1 MSRLS
6 IVYAWDADYPWDVR
20 TEKIALA
27 LTEAGHHVTIVARN
41 RAWKD
46 TREILK
52 EGAVRRMNP
61 WRVIGRKAD
70 GLLSFPAFF
79 NPRWVNLMTSTCREV
94 RADLII
100 VRDIPLTPTALW
112 AGRRLGIPVL
122 LDMAENYPA
131 MMRALWDTGRH
142 SVLDYAVRN
151 PSLTARVERMS
162 VRHVDHVIVV
172 VEESAERVKTLG
184 VPVDRITVVSNT
196 PPLDR
201 LGTYTDRQMA
211 QRSDIE
217 VVYMG
222 NLEVVR
228 GLVESMDAI
237 AILKARGRHVRL
249 RVIGRGRDEA
259 VIRQR
264 AADQGLTDRDVEF
277 LGYVESHADALR
289 IVSQS
294 DVGLMPHR
302 RNDSWNTTIPN
313 KMFDYMAAGIPVVSS
328 DADPCARILRAT
340 GAGCVFPSG
349 NAVGI
354 ADAIT
359 DAAAPG
365 ARDSLGMAGRAAI
378 RETYNWEH
386 DTRVLLKAVAATAG
400 KGRPN

>member
-6 IVYAWDADYPWDVR
+6 IVYVWDADYPWDVR

-27 LTEAGHHVTIVARN
+27 LTEAGHDVTIVARN
-41 RAWKD
+41 RAWKS
-46 TREILK
+46 TSETLK
-52 EGAVRRMNP
+52 EGAVRRMKP
-61 WRVIGRKAD
+61 WRAFGRGGD

-79 NPRWVNLMTSTCREV
+79 NPRWVSLITHACRDTH
-94 RADLII
+94 ADLII
-100 VRDIPLTPTALW
+100 VRDIPLSPTAIW
-112 AGRRLGIPVL
+112 VGKRLGVPVL

-131 MMRALWDTGRH
+131 MMSALWETGRH
-142 SVLDYAVRN
+142 TPLDYAVRN

-162 VRHVDHVIVV
+162 VRHVDHVVVV
-172 VEESAERVKTLG
+172 VEESAERVRKLG
-184 VPVDRITVVSNT
+184 VPADRITVVSNT

-201 LGTYTDRQMA
+201 LGGESKQVRE
-211 QRSDIE
+211 QRPRID

-228 GLVESMDAI
+228 GLVESIDAI
-237 AILKARGRHVRL
+237 AILKSRGRMVRL
-249 RVIGRGRDEA
+249 RIIGRGRDEA

-264 AADQGLTDRDVEF
+264 AADLGLTNDDVEF
-277 LGYVESHADALR
+277 LGYIESHADALA
-289 IVSQS
+289 IVSAS

-328 DADPCARILRAT
+328 DADPCARILRDT

-349 NAVGI
+349 DAAGI
-354 ADAIT
+354 AAAIEE
-359 DAAAPG
+359 AAAPG
-365 ARDSLGMAGRAAI
+365 ARETLGLAGRGAI

-386 DTRVLLKAVAATAG
+386 DTAVLLEAVADTVAKA
-400 KGRPN
+400 RQN